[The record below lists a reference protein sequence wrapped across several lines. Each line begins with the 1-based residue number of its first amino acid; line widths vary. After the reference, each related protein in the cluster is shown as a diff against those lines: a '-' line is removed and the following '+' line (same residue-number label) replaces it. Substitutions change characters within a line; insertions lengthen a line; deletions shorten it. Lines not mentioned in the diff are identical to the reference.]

1 MIFMRILPG
10 VLKELMKHVPTVLFQ
25 TVEWSEIMSEIPVIS
40 RRMLQKE
47 GYATLADQQKE
58 LLKDLPLC
66 VRHENVNGP
75 KLKAGDGRTILSLY
89 FRQLFSPHGV
99 FLDLRSLHF
108 DHETDVLLWN
118 PGSLWTKFSPEF
130 SAGLIEVY
138 NGFYLGNDEEYRSGL
153 KQIGLLDPSWPPED
167 QAKIMEI
174 FRTHFGAAQTG
185 NVHFKL
191 ENLRSGIVSMAQ
203 FLLERKTRIKK
214 DFLYLGIYLVT
225 MYGTLEETGEALPV
239 KDIYLSSR
247 IQIPLTSVK
256 S

>member
-1 MIFMRILPG
+1 MRILPG

-25 TVEWSEIMSEIPVIS
+25 TVEWSSIMSEVPVIS

-47 GYATLADQQKE
+47 GYAELADLQKDF
-58 LLKDLPLC
+58 LKDLPVC
-66 VRHENVNGP
+66 VRHES
-75 KLKAGDGRTILSLY
+75 LDGHSLRPQDGKTILALY

-108 DHETDVLLWN
+108 KHETDELLWH
-118 PGSLWTKFSPEF
+118 PGSLWTKFSPTFRE
-130 SAGLIEVY
+130 GLIEVY
-138 NGFYLGNDEEYRSGL
+138 DGFYLDKDELYQKGL
-153 KQIGLLDPSWPPED
+153 TKIGLLDPTWPAED
-167 QAKIMEI
+167 QKTIMDI
-174 FRTHFGAAQTG
+174 FRKHFGAAQTG
-185 NVHFKL
+185 EVEFKL
-191 ENLRSGIVSMAQ
+191 DHLRDGIVSMAH
-203 FLLERKTRIKK
+203 FLLEKKTKITT

-239 KDIYLSSR
+239 KEIYLSSR